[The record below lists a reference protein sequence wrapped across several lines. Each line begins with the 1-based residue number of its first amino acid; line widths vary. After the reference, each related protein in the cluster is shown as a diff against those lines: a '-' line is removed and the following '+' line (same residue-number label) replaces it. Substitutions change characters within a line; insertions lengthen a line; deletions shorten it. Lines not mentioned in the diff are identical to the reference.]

1 MKKHANIPIFIPH
14 MGCKNDCV
22 FCNQRRITGTQRFDL
37 QQVRGIIEESLETV
51 GDREVQIAFFG
62 GSFTGIDRDAMVQL
76 LAIGKEYI
84 DRGEISSLR
93 CSTRPDYI
101 DTEILDILQSYGMR
115 TVELGI
121 QSTCDSVLSA
131 SKRGHSAH
139 VALEAMR
146 AVKAYGFELIGQM
159 MIGLPGASTD
169 TECQTAED
177 ICACGA
183 DGARIYPTVVFHDT
197 QLAKMCADGVY
208 SIIGRDDMIYR
219 TVEAKKV
226 FIKHGVNVIRVG
238 LSASESLTSG
248 EDIAYGEYDGSIG
261 ETVEGMIYRELIEKE
276 LLGLENKKY
285 IEITVPKGHTSRASG
300 IKKSN
305 KIYLKEKYGCKKV
318 VITEDETMGDYKVRI
333 KERSGERCI

>member
-22 FCNQRRITGTQRFDL
+22 FCNQRRITGTQKFDFD
-37 QQVRGIIEESLETV
+37 QTRNIIEESLKTI

-62 GSFTGIDRDAMVQL
+62 GSFTGIDRDAMISL
-76 LAIGKEYI
+76 LSIGKEYI
-84 DRGEISSLR
+84 DNGRVASLR

-101 DTEILDILQSYGMR
+101 DGEILDILHKYGMK

-121 QSTCDSVLSA
+121 QSTCDTVLSA
-131 SKRGHSAH
+131 SKRGHDAA
-139 VALEAMR
+139 VALDAMR
-146 AVKAYGFELIGQM
+146 AVKDSGFELVGQM
-159 MIGLPGASTD
+159 MIGLPGASL
-169 TECQTAED
+169 EAELQTAED
-177 ICACGA
+177 ICTCGA

-219 TVEAKKV
+219 TVETKKV
-226 FIKHGVNVIRVG
+226 FIRHGVNVIRVG
-238 LSASESLTSG
+238 LSASETLTSG
-248 EDIAYGEYDGSIG
+248 EDIAYGEYDGSVG
-261 ETVEGMIYRELIEKE
+261 ETVEGLIYRELIEKE
-276 LLGLENKKY
+276 LSGIENKGC

-305 KIYLKEKYGCKKV
+305 KIYLKQKYGCKKV
-318 VITEDETMGDYKVRI
+318 VITEDEALGEYKVRI
-333 KERSGERCI
+333 KERGGERCI